1 MLNFGYKHQD
11 DDILTNVE
19 NVKTQNTIS
28 FGFNALP
35 GAGLPTLNFTYRSI
49 DRNNGITELVVL
61 PDMTTT
67 DNREK
72 TQTNNLMLNV
82 NHRFDLVW
90 NHSISA
96 TFVTIDKEDKFS
108 GRAFDFVDPSMST
121 SVINVSLITRYN
133 VPLQTSLNIT
143 SNSSELSTGPGQR
156 GTQDFLTANLN
167 AEYPFLGKKIL
178 ANGGFNY
185 ANGSGVVE
193 MSWFGVKGGFRWR
206 VLNDLSLNTQ
216 GEFRSKETAGISKN
230 TIIARANLEYS
241 F

>member
-1 MLNFGYKHQD
+1 
-11 DDILTNVE
+11 
-19 NVKTQNTIS
+19 
-28 FGFNALP
+28 
-35 GAGLPTLNFTYRSI
+35 
-49 DRNNGITELVVL
+49 
-61 PDMTTT
+61 
-67 DNREK
+67 
-72 TQTNNLMLNV
+72 
-82 NHRFDLVW
+82 
-90 NHSISA
+90 
-96 TFVTIDKEDKFS
+96 
-108 GRAFDFVDPSMST
+108 MST

-133 VPLQTSLNIT
+133 VPLQTSLNVT

-185 ANGSGVVE
+185 AKGSGVVE

-206 VLNDLSLNTQ
+206 VLNDLSLNAQ
-216 GEFRSKETAGISKN
+216 GEFRSKETAGTSKN